1 MITEKMKNHLADI
14 NGKKDERKVD
24 LINERGQDAITSD
37 EGQGRLRKSVHTI
50 IKHMEKLRPEIAD
63 EPDIIEMKEF
73 FNIYESI
80 KAEVKAELG
89 LSEV

>member
-24 LINERGQDAITSD
+24 LINERGKEAITP
-37 EGQGRLRKSVHTI
+37 EEEKARLRKAVYTLVSY
-50 IKHMEKLRPEIAD
+50 MERLHPEIAD
-63 EPDIIEMKEF
+63 EPAIVELKDYF
-73 FNIYESI
+73 GIYEDI
-80 KAEVKAELG
+80 KREVKAELG